1 MRNFKKGEKM
11 PATIDYDKYSNM
23 NKKQL
28 LNALINAE
36 NKKQKIK
43 QDLNEKIKHT
53 TELIKFLKTKLKKSL
68 NEPKSYTLAQAP
80 SIKKINAYFEKLPQA
95 EQDKIRAEVRAEMG
109 LDV

>member
-1 MRNFKKGEKM
+1 M
-11 PATIDYDKYSNM
+11 PAMIDYDKYSNM

-95 EQDKIRAEVRAEMG
+95 EQDKIIAEVRAEMG
-109 LDV
+109 LNV

>member
-1 MRNFKKGEKM
+1 M

-95 EQDKIRAEVRAEMG
+95 EQDKIILKKAIRLV
-109 LDV
+109 L

>member
-1 MRNFKKGEKM
+1 M

-36 NKKQKIK
+36 KKKQKIK
-43 QDLNEKIKHT
+43 QDLNEKMKHT

-95 EQDKIRAEVRAEMG
+95 EQDKIIAEVRAEMG
-109 LDV
+109 LNV

>member
-1 MRNFKKGEKM
+1 M

-95 EQDKIRAEVRAEMG
+95 EQDKIIAEVRAEMG
-109 LDV
+109 LNV

>member
-1 MRNFKKGEKM
+1 M

-43 QDLNEKIKHT
+43 QDLNKKIKHT

-95 EQDKIRAEVRAEMG
+95 EQDKIIAEVRAEMG
-109 LDV
+109 LNV

>member
-1 MRNFKKGEKM
+1 M

-43 QDLNEKIKHT
+43 RDLNEKIKHT

-95 EQDKIRAEVRAEMG
+95 EQDKIIAEVRAEMG
-109 LDV
+109 LNV

>member
-1 MRNFKKGEKM
+1 M
-11 PATIDYDKYSNM
+11 PVAIDYDKYSNM

-36 NKKQKIK
+36 KKKQKIK

-68 NEPKSYTLAQAP
+68 NEPKFYSVENSP
-80 SIKKINAYFEKLPQA
+80 SLNKIKAYMKQMPQD
-95 EQDKIRAEVRAEMG
+95 EVEKIRAEVNAEFAK
-109 LDV
+109 

>member
-1 MRNFKKGEKM
+1 M

-95 EQDKIRAEVRAEMG
+95 EQDKIIAEVRAEMG
-109 LDV
+109 LNVWNYPKTHSR

>member
-1 MRNFKKGEKM
+1 M

-68 NEPKSYTLAQAP
+68 NEPKSFTLAQAP

-95 EQDKIRAEVRAEMG
+95 EQDKIIAEVRAEMG
-109 LDV
+109 LNV

>member
-1 MRNFKKGEKM
+1 M

-36 NKKQKIK
+36 KKKQKIK
-43 QDLNEKIKHT
+43 QDLNEKMKHT

-68 NEPKSYTLAQAP
+68 NKPKFYSVENSP
-80 SIKKINAYFEKLPQA
+80 SLNKIMAYMEQMPQD
-95 EQDKIRAEVRAEMG
+95 EVEKIRAEVNAEFAK
-109 LDV
+109 

>member
-1 MRNFKKGEKM
+1 M
-11 PATIDYDKYSNM
+11 PATINYDKYSNM

-95 EQDKIRAEVRAEMG
+95 EQDKIIAEVRAEMG
-109 LDV
+109 LNV

>member
-1 MRNFKKGEKM
+1 M

-36 NKKQKIK
+36 KKKQKIK

-95 EQDKIRAEVRAEMG
+95 EQDKIIAEVRAEMG
-109 LDV
+109 LNV